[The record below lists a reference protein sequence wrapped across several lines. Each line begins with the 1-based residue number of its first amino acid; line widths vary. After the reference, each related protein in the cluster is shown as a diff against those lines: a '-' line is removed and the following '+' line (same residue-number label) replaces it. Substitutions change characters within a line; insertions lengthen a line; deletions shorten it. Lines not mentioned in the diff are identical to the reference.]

1 MACDAPRRFRVT
13 LRALEDDRVLYNG
26 RIEHRAHMDRRQ

>member
-1 MACDAPRRFRVT
+1 MACGTAAIRVT

-26 RIEHRAHMDRRQ
+26 RIEHRAHMYRRQ